1 MEKKHLW
8 KPSEHDRTCQLG
20 QLLSTS
26 IGGRCSNGWGPEGAT
41 KSRNICP
48 LCSVDRRST
57 WTIPDRKNHLQ
68 IEHCENF
75 ICFRIQ
81 YWIDVARVILPRIL
95 PREQRSCLWV
105 YEWVN
110 SWFSQSGET
119 IRVLTMER
127 MTDSTP
133 HLTQKTQV
141 QMGLAAV
148 SFNQFSPCL
157 LFLPTS
163 FFLNNIPHG
172 PHSVWTCLKIGYT
185 PKTAHL

>member
-1 MEKKHLW
+1 M
-8 KPSEHDRTCQLG
+8 STG
-20 QLLSTS
+20 STS
-26 IGGRCSNGWGPEGAT
+26 VNFYRWPEGAT

-95 PREQRSCLWV
+95 PHSSAIFRVSKDHV
-105 YEWVN
+105 YE
-110 SWFSQSGET
+110 
-119 IRVLTMER
+119 
-127 MTDSTP
+127 STSEWIP
-133 HLTQKTQV
+133 DFLKVGKPSECWLWNAWPTALHISQKTQV